1 MGFFDSKSTTN
12 QTNTSQNA
20 GFSEIGGSAVSLNV
34 SGASGKGSRQDTT
47 INMLDG
53 GAIGGAF
60 DFAKAAQSEALRQV
74 ELAGANT
81 RQAVTEAVTAVSESA
96 RTESE
101 NLIQQALKWGT
112 FAVLGYAALRAF
124 GKG

>member
-1 MGFFDSKSTTN
+1 VGLFDSKSTTN
-12 QTNTSQNA
+12 QTTTSQNA
-20 GFSEIGGSAVSLNV
+20 GFSEIGGSALSLNI
-34 SGASGKGSRQDTT
+34 SGAAGKGARQDTT
-47 INMLDG
+47 VNMLDG
-53 GAIGGAF
+53 GAIAGAF
-60 DFAKAAQSEALRQV
+60 GFASDAQREALRQV
-74 ELAGANT
+74 ELAGANS
-81 RQAVTEAVTAVSESA
+81 RQAVTEAVAAVSESA

>member
-1 MGFFDSKSTTN
+1 MGFFDSKSSSKTETTN
-12 QTNTSQNA
+12 QNA

-34 SGASGKGSRQDTT
+34 SGAAGKGSRQDTT

-53 GAIGGAF
+53 GAISGAF
-60 DFAKAAQSEALRQV
+60 GFASDAQREALRQV

-124 GKG
+124 GK

>member
-1 MGFFDSKSTTN
+1 MGLFDSKSTTN
-12 QTNTSQNA
+12 QTTTSQNA
-20 GFSEIGGSAVSLNV
+20 GFSEIDGSAVSLNI
-34 SGASGKGSRQDTT
+34 SGAGGKGARQDTT
-47 INMLDG
+47 INLLDA

-60 DFAKAAQSEALRQV
+60 DFAKSAQSEALRQV

-81 RQAVTEAVTAVSESA
+81 RQAVTEAVSAVSESA